1 MVKKVKKNALLIAIL
16 ATLLAL
22 GAKNI
27 VSAANIASVVHT
39 KYEVHLVM
47 GGVTRTSYSWMNLYY
62 HRGFRVSKIERINR
76 YGGINP
82 AFLYIYHYQTY

>member
-16 ATLLAL
+16 ATLLGL

-47 GGVTRTSYSWMNLYY
+47 GGVTRTSYS
-62 HRGFRVSKIERINR
+62 
-76 YGGINP
+76 
-82 AFLYIYHYQTY
+82 

>member
-16 ATLLAL
+16 ATLLGL

-39 KYEVHLVM
+39 KYEVHLVSLEHLIL
-47 GGVTRTSYSWMNLYY
+47 G
-62 HRGFRVSKIERINR
+62 
-76 YGGINP
+76 
-82 AFLYIYHYQTY
+82 

>member
-1 MVKKVKKNALLIAIL
+1 MVKKVKKNALLITIL
-16 ATLLAL
+16 ATLLGL

-47 GGVTRTSYSWMNLYY
+47 GGVTRTSYS
-62 HRGFRVSKIERINR
+62 HRGFRVSKIERINC
-76 YGGINP
+76 YEGINP